1 MGSSGKGIIAYDVG
15 LGKTMLGICGIM
27 QAMQRGWAKR
37 PVAVVPKAVLQNW
50 VREFK
55 DLFPKVDINVLGN
68 LGKQYVKDPDNLKIK
83 DGAVNFLT
91 YEGMKRIGYRNKTLN
106 DLTKD
111 VHDAMG
117 AGGSTNR
124 EKQEEKEKAKEFAG
138 KAQRG
143 AQVLMED
150 LNFDH
155 ITIDEAHNMKNVFER
170 AEAGG
175 KRQANEF
182 RYITGASSERGVKAF
197 LHSQYIQ
204 KNNGD
209 RNVTLLTA
217 TPFTNSP
224 IEIYSMLSHVSRDK
238 LQEKKLTNINDFISH
253 FVELK
258 QEYVIKGNGKIEV
271 QDVAKG
277 FKNLKELQEIVKDA
291 IDFKTGA
298 EVKIKRP
305 AKKESLIEL
314 PPTDEQRE
322 IIDEAEREYLK
333 AQSSKEERDKNPAA
347 MLIAIDKQRKA
358 TLSPKLVTGKGHFV
372 KDSPKLKYTFDSVAK
387 VHKERPEVGQV
398 VYLPRG
404 IKYYPETTQYLQEAH
419 GIPPSSVAFFTS
431 KTSDIKKQEIMDEF
445 NNPKGKIK
453 IVVGSETIKEGV
465 NLQSNTAVLYN
476 TFLGWNPTE
485 LEQLRGRIW
494 RYGNKQKNVHVV
506 YPVNVDS
513 IDSVMYQ
520 KHDEKSKRIGEIWKF
535 KGDYVDVSPIDPFE
549 TKYEI
554 IKDPEKRAE
563 FKIKLDTDDLKKKLA
578 DKVSTLARIKRI
590 QETQDKEKDTI
601 KRYSESIERHEQNQK
616 QRNQSL
622 KEIEKNLKDAKKI
635 KNADLVKQIEGQKE
649 RMGYD
654 IKHGDSVIKHQ
665 KKIHK
670 KATDQ
675 LKVEQEQLVS
685 LGIQGEKDADQKTQ
699 LLQKEHSEL
708 QAEIKSKEQNK
719 EKYIEQARREI
730 AAMQK
735 PIPSVE
741 ESTKK
746 MVSQVL
752 SSINETDRAI
762 QKEKKQ
768 EQFAASL
775 FGNSFLEPKNRLII
789 DDFLSRAS

>member
-1 MGSSGKGIIAYDVG
+1 M
-15 LGKTMLGICGIM
+15 
-27 QAMQRGWAKR
+27 
-37 PVAVVPKAVLQNW
+37 
-50 VREFK
+50 
-55 DLFPKVDINVLGN
+55 FPNVDINVLGN
-68 LGKQYVKDPDNLKIK
+68 LGKQYVKDPENIKIK

-91 YEGMKRIGYRNKTLN
+91 YEGMKRIGYKSETL
-106 DLTKD
+106 DELTADVKD
-111 VHDAMG
+111 VMS
-117 AGGSTNR
+117 AGGFESENMTTR
-124 EKQEEKEKAKEFAG
+124 QKQKKKEKAVELAG
-138 KAQRG
+138 KAQKG
-143 AQVLMED
+143 AAFLMEE

-155 ITIDEAHNMKNVFER
+155 LTIDEAHNMKNVFER
-170 AEAGG
+170 AASSG
-175 KRQANEF
+175 KKAANEF

-224 IEIYSMLSHVSRDK
+224 IEIYSMLSHVARDK

-253 FVELK
+253 FVEIK
-258 QEYVIKGNGKIEV
+258 QEYVIKGNGQIQM

-305 AKKESLIEL
+305 AKKEHLIEL
-314 PPTDEQRE
+314 PPTDEQRA
-322 IIDEAEREYLK
+322 IIEEAEREYLK
-333 AQSSKEERDKNPAA
+333 AQKASKEEKDKNPAA

-387 VHKERPEVGQV
+387 VHKQRPEVGQV

-404 IKYYPETTQYLQEAH
+404 IDYYHETTQYLREQH
-419 GIPPSSVAFFTS
+419 GIAPSSVAFMTS

-445 NNPKGKIK
+445 NDPKGKIK
-453 IVVGSETIKEGV
+453 IIVGSETIKEGV
-465 NLQSNTAVLYN
+465 NLQANTAVLYN

-494 RYGNKQKNVHVV
+494 RYGNKQKNVNIV

-520 KHDEKSKRIGEIWKF
+520 KHDEKSKRIAEIWKF

-578 DKVSTLARIKRI
+578 DKVSALARIKRV
-590 QETQDKEKDTI
+590 QETQGEAKRDVEKYKKEI
-601 KRYSESIERHEQNQK
+601 AEAQELNREAKRK
-616 QRNQSL
+616 L
-622 KEIEKNLKDAKKI
+622 PEIEKDLKDAKKI
-635 KNADLVKQIEGQKE
+635 GNAKLIEDLEKQKK
-649 RMGYD
+649 D
-654 IKHGDSVIKHQ
+654 IKYFELDRSVSVLRSLTRV
-665 KKIHK
+665 HK
-670 KATDQ
+670 KAADQ
-675 LKVEQEQLVS
+675 FRIAQEQLVS
-685 LGIQGEKDADQKTQ
+685 LGIKDEKEADLKVQA
-699 LLQKEHSEL
+699 LQKEHTEL
-708 QAEIKSKEQNK
+708 KAEIESKEKNK
-719 EKYIEQARREI
+719 EKYIAQARREI

-735 PIPSVE
+735 PVSSIK
-741 ESTKK
+741 ESTKN

-762 QKEKKQ
+762 QEKQKQ
-768 EQFAASL
+768 ERFAASL
-775 FGNSFLEPKNRLII
+775 FGSSFLKPKNRRII

>member
-1 MGSSGKGIIAYDVG
+1 MSAVVDSFAQDLGFGSEDKVKEDSQSDLISGFKKWLWENVYHQELGGVSKEDIVSYVERTPVRKTGEESAEEARFRRTRRRETAEKLFNNYIRDALDANARNQLVKQYNQVYNGSVRPDYKKIPVFLDGLSKTFKTKDLELKPHQLEGLAYLGSSGKGIIAYDVG
-15 LGKTMLGICGIM
+15 LGKTMLGICGVM

-37 PVAVVPKAVLQNW
+37 PVLVVPKAVLQNW

-55 DLFPKVDINVLGN
+55 DLFPKADINVLGN
-68 LGKQYVKDPDNLKIK
+68 LGKQYVKDPDNLKVK

-91 YEGMKRIGYRNKTLN
+91 YEGMKRIGYRSETLD

-111 VHDAMG
+111 ITDVMS
-117 AGGSTNR
+117 AGGFASKAMTAR
-124 EKQEEKEKAKEFAG
+124 QRQRKKEKAGELVG
-138 KAQRG
+138 KAQKG
-143 AQVLMED
+143 AGILMED

-170 AEAGG
+170 ADAGG
-175 KRQANEF
+175 QRQANEF

-209 RNVTLLTA
+209 RNVNLLTA

-238 LQEKKLTNINDFISH
+238 LQEKQLTNINDFISH

-305 AKKESLIEL
+305 VKKESLVEL

-322 IIDEAEREYLK
+322 IIAEAEKEYLK
-333 AQSSKEERDKNPAA
+333 AQKSKEERDKNPAA
-347 MLIAIDKQRKA
+347 MLVAIDKQRKA
-358 TLSPKLVTGKGHFV
+358 TLSPKLVTGRGHFV

-419 GIPPSSVAFFTS
+419 GIPPSSVAFITS

-485 LEQLRGRIW
+485 LEQVRGRVW

-520 KHDEKSKRIGEIWKF
+520 KHDEKSKRIAEIWKF
-535 KGDYVDVSPIDPFE
+535 KGGLRRCISHRPFRD
-549 TKYEI
+549 KI
-554 IKDPEKRAE
+554 RDHKR
-563 FKIKLDTDDLKKKLA
+563 
-578 DKVSTLARIKRI
+578 
-590 QETQDKEKDTI
+590 
-601 KRYSESIERHEQNQK
+601 
-616 QRNQSL
+616 
-622 KEIEKNLKDAKKI
+622 
-635 KNADLVKQIEGQKE
+635 
-649 RMGYD
+649 
-654 IKHGDSVIKHQ
+654 
-665 KKIHK
+665 
-670 KATDQ
+670 
-675 LKVEQEQLVS
+675 
-685 LGIQGEKDADQKTQ
+685 
-699 LLQKEHSEL
+699 
-708 QAEIKSKEQNK
+708 
-719 EKYIEQARREI
+719 
-730 AAMQK
+730 
-735 PIPSVE
+735 P
-741 ESTKK
+741 
-746 MVSQVL
+746 
-752 SSINETDRAI
+752 
-762 QKEKKQ
+762 
-768 EQFAASL
+768 
-775 FGNSFLEPKNRLII
+775 
-789 DDFLSRAS
+789 